1 MNRYDVVIAGAGP
14 AGGAAARALSKTGFK
29 VLLLEK
35 ALSFAVNDFSSG
47 GAPVEILTHF
57 QLPDEVV
64 GAFCRQIHISATDDA
79 HLWQSDEAVAVVLDF
94 KQLRLFLA
102 GETEKNGSEVRL
114 GWAYEGYRR
123 DSGLTFVML
132 KNTENGAIEHVE
144 TRVLMDA
151 TGSERCVLGRNTSG
165 HDRLKN
171 ERIVGK
177 GIEYLVEVPVSVYQ
191 AHAACLSFFI
201 GSHWMPQ
208 GYGWIFPMKPNRLK
222 IGVGRNFPGEQAVP
236 HQESLVYYLDR
247 LIRDRLKTDEITIL
261 DRHGKTI
268 SYTCHPRDTYFDENV
283 IVIGDAVSTVNP
295 LTFEGI
301 RHALASGEIA
311 AKHVQAFLDHTSQDF
326 KRYRTEMRRYCGM
339 RWIVSALLAKKIY
352 REPDDEKMSLMLRA
366 LKGLPLEGL
375 KALMFDYQ
383 HQAAGR
389 FYAAYQLLLLK
400 QTLSFGV
407 RRRSR

>member
-35 ALSFAVNDFSSG
+35 APSFAANDFSSG
-47 GAPVEILTHF
+47 GAPIEILTRF

-64 GAFCRQIHISATDDA
+64 GAFCRQIQISTTDDA
-79 HLWQSDEAVAVVLDF
+79 HLWQANEALAVVLDF

-114 GWAYEGYRR
+114 GWACQGYQQDLGRT
-123 DSGLTFVML
+123 LVVL
-132 KNTENGAIEHVE
+132 KNTANGALEHVE

-151 TGSERCVLGRNTSG
+151 TGSERRVLEGMTPG

-171 ERIVGK
+171 ERILGK

-191 AHAACLSFFI
+191 AHAECLSFFV

-222 IGVGRNFPGEQAVP
+222 IGVGRNFPEEQAVP
-236 HQESLVYYLDR
+236 HEQSLVYYLDR
-247 LIRDRLKTDEITIL
+247 LIQDRLKTDEMTVL

-268 SYTCHPRDTYFDENV
+268 SYTCHHRDTYFNDNV

-311 AKHVQAFLDHTSQDF
+311 AKHVQAFLDQTSLDF
-326 KRYRTEMRRYCGM
+326 RRYRMEMRRYCGM
-339 RWIVSALLAKKIY
+339 RWIVSEMLTKKIF
-352 REPDDEKMSLMLRA
+352 REPDDEKMRLMLRA
-366 LKGLPLEGL
+366 LKKLPLEGL
-375 KALMFDYQ
+375 KALMFDYRYPP
-383 HQAAGR
+383 AAR

-400 QTLSFGV
+400 RAFSVFE
-407 RRRSR
+407 